1 MIDEHMIRAVAEE
14 REDLAKARL
23 SPLWPQAAAMLRAE
37 IPADEQQQIRASIA
51 VNPEA
56 WSTPYHFWWGMSI
69 RNVLRDRGFG
79 ERNFLIRNL
88 DNIYVR
94 LVEEAV
100 KL

>member
-1 MIDEHMIRAVAEE
+1 MAMIDELKAAQKE

-23 SPLWPQAAAMLRAE
+23 SPLWPNAAAMLRAE
-37 IPADEQQQIRASIA
+37 IPASEQQQIRDSIA
-51 VNPEA
+51 ADPKS

-79 ERNFLIRNL
+79 ERDFQIRNL
-88 DNIYVR
+88 DNIYVQ